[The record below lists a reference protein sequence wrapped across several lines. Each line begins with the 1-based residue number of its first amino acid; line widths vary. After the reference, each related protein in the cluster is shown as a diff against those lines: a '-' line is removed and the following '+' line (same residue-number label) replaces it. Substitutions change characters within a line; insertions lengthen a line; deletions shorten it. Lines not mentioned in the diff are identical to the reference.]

1 MPNENLCPDGH
12 LWHAQAGEHPGQ
24 PSLVCLI
31 CGLVADFVSDDVAPT
46 YQSESQSRSGEPSRT
61 TAPLG
66 TRGLPPDAA
75 PVAHDPTLHMI
86 KDDATARRDLYPI
99 STPAD
104 REIVPGYEI
113 LRELGRGGMGVVYKA
128 RQVSLQRVVALKMV
142 LSAAHARE
150 RDLDRFRGEAQAVAN
165 LHHPNIVE
173 IYEFGEHDGLPYYS
187 LEYVEG
193 GNLSRKIRGRPF
205 PPLEAARIAE
215 ELARAIQFCHQRG
228 VIHRDLKPSN
238 ILLQKKSEIQNPK
251 SAVAPPIKTTED
263 KEDTGKWKAL
273 IPGVPR
279 APHGLSSSDLEIRIS
294 DFDPKISDFGLAKLL
309 ESDPGLTKSG
319 MVMGTPSYMAPE
331 QTQGRIR
338 DVGTHTDI
346 YALGTIL
353 YEMLTGRPPFK
364 AESVLETMELVGSCE
379 PAPPSRICSKV
390 PRDLETICLK
400 AMAKDPEHRYRS
412 ALALAQDLERFRAG
426 ESIVARREGT
436 YSRLWRR
443 VRRRPIT
450 VVAFILLILFL
461 VGTNVYFHQRTAQIN
476 SIRNDL
482 EAGMEVQ
489 EWTASQLE
497 KMEDLVE
504 KLGQLDAEE
513 AAWKLQLLH
522 WRFAQSIRT
531 SIQQNP
537 TLEEREIRRIRD
549 AIDVLALRDST
560 QAELLRKEL
569 NARLQEMR
577 KGGADPGR

>member
-1 MPNENLCPDGH
+1 MPTENLCPDGH
-12 LWHAQAGEHPGQ
+12 LWHTQAGEHPGQ
-24 PSLVCLI
+24 QSLVCLI

-46 YQSESQSRSGEPSRT
+46 YQSQPRDEGSGIISSSSITPDV
-61 TAPLG
+61 APL
-66 TRGLPPDAA
+66 
-75 PVAHDPTLHMI
+75 AHDPTLHMF
-86 KDDATARRDLYPI
+86 KDDSCAHRDLYPI

-173 IYEFGEHDGLPYYS
+173 IYEFGEHEGLPYYS

-238 ILLQKKSEIQNPK
+238 ILLQKKSAIPNSK
-251 SAVAPPIKTTED
+251 SE
-263 KEDTGKWKAL
+263 KAGGDST
-273 IPGVPR
+273 PDFGF
-279 APHGLSSSDLEIRIS
+279 RIS

-364 AESVLETMELVGSCE
+364 AESVLETMEMVGLYE
-379 PAPPSRICSKV
+379 PTPPSHLCSKL

-400 AMAKDPEHRYRS
+400 AMAKDPERRYRS
-412 ALALAQDLERFRAG
+412 ALALAQDLERFQAG
-426 ESIVARREGT
+426 ESIVARREGSF
-436 YSRLWRR
+436 SRLWRR

-450 VVAFILLILFL
+450 VVVFVLLIAFL
-461 VGTNVYFHQRTAQIN
+461 LGTNVYFHQRTARIN
-476 SIRNDL
+476 SIKDEL

-489 EWTASQLE
+489 EWTASRLE

-504 KLGQLDAEE
+504 RLGQLDPEE

-522 WRFAQSIRT
+522 RRFAQSIRA

-537 TLEEREIRRIRD
+537 PLEEREVHRIRD
-549 AIDVLALRDST
+549 ALDVLANRDPT
-560 QAELLRKEL
+560 QAGILREELDSRLREIQKGRGEP
-569 NARLQEMR
+569 AR
-577 KGGADPGR
+577 

>member
-1 MPNENLCPDGH
+1 MPTENLCPDGH

-31 CGLVADFVSDDVAPT
+31 CGVVADFVSDDVAPT
-46 YQSESQSRSGEPSRT
+46 YQSQPRDEESGIASSSS
-61 TAPLG
+61 
-66 TRGLPPDAA
+66 LPPDAA
-75 PVAHDPTLHMI
+75 PLAHDPTLHMI
-86 KDDATARRDLYPI
+86 KDDANTRRDLYPI

-142 LSAAHARE
+142 LSGAHARE

-173 IYEFGEHDGLPYYS
+173 IYEFGEHQGLPYYS

-193 GNLSRKIRGRPF
+193 GSLSRKIRGRPF

-215 ELARAIQFCHQRG
+215 ELARAIQYCHQRG

-238 ILLQKKSEIQNPK
+238 ILLQKKSAIPDPK
-251 SAVAPPIKTTED
+251 SE
-263 KEDTGKWKAL
+263 KAGGDST
-273 IPGVPR
+273 P
-279 APHGLSSSDLEIRIS
+279 DFEIRIS

-331 QTQGRIR
+331 QTQGRMR

-353 YEMLTGRPPFK
+353 YEMLTGRPPFR
-364 AESVLETMELVGSCE
+364 AESVLETMEMVGSYE
-379 PAPPSRICSKV
+379 PVPPSRIYSKV

-400 AMAKDPEHRYRS
+400 AMAKAPERRYRS
-412 ALALAQDLERFRAG
+412 ALALAQDLERFQGG

-436 YSRLWRR
+436 FSRLWRR

-450 VVAFILLILFL
+450 SVVFVLLIALAA
-461 VGTNVYFHQRTAQIN
+461 GTSVFFYYRDAQI
-476 SIRNDL
+476 SSLRNDFD
-482 EAGMEVQ
+482 AGLEVQ
-489 EWTASQLE
+489 EWTASHLT
-497 KMEDLVE
+497 KMEDLV
-504 KLGQLDAEE
+504 AELE
-513 AAWKLQLLH
+513 RLNPQVAAGKLQLVHL
-522 WRFAQSIRT
+522 RFARSIRAT
-531 SIQQNP
+531 IQQNP
-537 TLEEREIRRIRD
+537 PLEEREVRRIRD
-549 AIDVLALRDST
+549 ALDVLAIRDST
-560 QAELLRKEL
+560 QAESLREEL
-569 NARLQEMR
+569 NTRLQEIR
-577 KGGADPGR
+577 KGGIEPRR